1 MKRVFRFI
9 GNIIC
14 SDAMNNFVWS
24 PLIVAV
30 PNITAAMLVEE
41 SIFSRFPWVI
51 TAGFVFLAIVMTI
64 LMVEYHEYYD
74 EL

>member
-1 MKRVFRFI
+1 MKKVLTII
-9 GNIIC
+9 GNIIF

-30 PNITAAMLVEE
+30 PNIMAAMAIEE

-51 TAGFVFLAIVMTI
+51 TAVFVFLAIVMTI
-64 LMVEYHEYYD
+64 VIVEYHVYYD
-74 EL
+74 EP